1 MSQRRKQEVENK
13 IMRKLRYT
21 LIMFGSLFSFNL
33 LAQPELEEQQNA
45 DFEILKNLE
54 LFELVYKQVDLNYVD
69 EPNPGAL
76 MKAAIDAMLYELD
89 PYTTYIPESRI
100 EDYKLMS
107 TGQYGGIGAIIRQQ
121 DETVMV
127 VDPHEGFPAQK
138 AGLLAGD
145 VFVEINGKSVENL
158 TSSEVSEKLKGKP
171 GTELTVKVDRAGNIV
186 TTKLV
191 RAEIKFSPVPYYGM
205 INENVGYIKLSSFTK
220 TAGQDV
226 KSAYQDLE
234 SKQGMKKLIFDLR
247 GNGGG
252 LVIEAVKI
260 VNMFVEQGT
269 EIVSIRGR
277 DSEVNKTYT
286 ARERPMAL
294 KIPLVVLVDENS
306 ASASEIVS
314 GALQD
319 LDRAV
324 IVGQTSFGKGLV
336 QRPLDL
342 KYNAKLKVTIAKY
355 YTPSGRCIQ
364 KLDYSNRTVGDNVDE
379 ISDSLLNKFKTING
393 REVVDGRGVEPDVRI
408 PDKEYSVLTGT
419 IVLRNIMF
427 NYATNFQRTHDNI
440 AAPQEF
446 KITDEIYQD
455 FSTYVLEQD
464 FEYTTASLQLME
476 RLEEATKDEDSYGD
490 AQAEFDALM
499 KKLEPSKKNDLVK
512 YKSELIPLLEDELIG
527 RFFYQKGRIKH
538 GLVQDEFILE
548 GIEILN
554 DLPRYKKVLNLEN

>member
-1 MSQRRKQEVENK
+1 
-13 IMRKLRYT
+13 MRNLRNT
-21 LIMFGSLFSFNL
+21 LIILGCLFSFNL
-33 LAQPELEEQQNA
+33 KAQPELEGQQNA

-121 DETVMV
+121 NEVVMV

-145 VFVEINGKSVENL
+145 VILEVNGKSVENL
-158 TSSEVSEKLKGKP
+158 ASSEVSEKLKGKP
-171 GTELTVKVDRAGNIV
+171 GTEVTLKVDRAGTPITVKIV
-186 TTKLV
+186 
-191 RAEIKFSPVPYYGM
+191 REEIKFSPVPYYGM
-205 INENVGYIKLSSFTK
+205 VSEDVGYIKLSSFTK
-220 TAGQDV
+220 TASQDV

-234 SKQGMKKLIFDLR
+234 DKQGMKKLIFDLR

-260 VNMFVEQGT
+260 VNIFVEQGT
-269 EIVSIRGR
+269 EIVSIKGR
-277 DSEVNKTYT
+277 DVEVNKTYT

-294 KIPLVVLVDENS
+294 QTRLVVLVDENS
-306 ASASEIVS
+306 ASASELVS

-324 IVGQTSFGKGLV
+324 IIGQTSFGKGLV

-379 ISDSLLNKFKTING
+379 ISDSLLTKFTTKNG
-393 REVVDGRGVEPDVRI
+393 RTIVDGRGVEPDLRT

-419 IVLRNIMF
+419 IVLRNLLF
-427 NYATNFQRTHDNI
+427 NFATNFQRTHENI
-440 AAPQEF
+440 PAPQEF

-455 FSTYVLEQD
+455 FSNYVLEQD

-476 RLEEATKDEDSYGD
+476 QLEDATKDEDTYSD
-490 AQAEFDALM
+490 AQAEFEALM
-499 KKLEPSKKNDLVK
+499 KKLEPSKKNDLIK
-512 YKSELIPLLEDELIG
+512 YKRELIPLLEDELIG
-527 RFFYQKGRIKH
+527 RYYYQKGRIQH

>member
-1 MSQRRKQEVENK
+1 
-13 IMRKLRYT
+13 MRNLRNT
-21 LIMFGSLFSFNL
+21 LIILGWLFSFNL

-121 DETVMV
+121 NEVVMV

-145 VFVEINGKSVENL
+145 VILEVNGKSVENL

-171 GTELTVKVDRAGNIV
+171 GIEVTLKVDRAGTPITVKIV
-186 TTKLV
+186 
-191 RAEIKFSPVPYYGM
+191 REEIKFSPVPYYGM
-205 INENVGYIKLSSFTK
+205 VSEDVGYIKLSSFTK
-220 TAGQDV
+220 TASQDV

-234 SKQGMKKLIFDLR
+234 DKQGMKKLIFDLR

-269 EIVSIRGR
+269 EIVSIKGR
-277 DSEVNKTYT
+277 DVEVNKTYI
-286 ARERPMAL
+286 AHERPMAL
-294 KIPLVVLVDENS
+294 QTRLVVLVDENS
-306 ASASEIVS
+306 ASASELVS

-324 IVGQTSFGKGLV
+324 IIGQTSFGKGLV

-379 ISDSLLNKFKTING
+379 ISDSLLTKFTTKNG
-393 REVVDGRGVEPDVRI
+393 RTIIDGRGVEPDLRI
-408 PDKEYSVLTGT
+408 PDKEYSVLTRT
-419 IVLRNIMF
+419 IVLRNFLF
-427 NYATNFQRTHDNI
+427 NYATNFQRTHENI
-440 AAPQEF
+440 PTPQEF

-455 FSTYVLEQD
+455 FSNYVLEQD

-476 RLEEATKDEDSYGD
+476 QLEEATKDEDTYSD
-490 AQAEFDALM
+490 AQAEFEALM
-499 KKLEPSKKNDLVK
+499 KKLEPSKKNDLIK
-512 YKSELIPLLEDELIG
+512 YKRELIPLLEDELIG
-527 RFFYQKGRIKH
+527 RYYYQKGRIQH

>member
-1 MSQRRKQEVENK
+1 MKNLK
-13 IMRKLRYT
+13 YT
-21 LIMFGSLFSFNL
+21 LIILGCLFAFNL
-33 LAQPELEEQQNA
+33 QAQPELEEQQNA

-121 DETVMV
+121 DDKVMV

-138 AGLLAGD
+138 AGLMAGD
-145 VFVEINGKSVENL
+145 IFLEINGKSVDNL

-171 GTELTVKVDRAGNIV
+171 GTELTVIVDRDGNNI

-205 INENVGYIKLSSFTK
+205 VSEDVGYIKLSSFTK
-220 TAGQDV
+220 TAAQDV
-226 KSAYQDLE
+226 KEAYQDLE
-234 SKQGMKKLIFDLR
+234 NKQGMKKLIFDLR

-252 LVIEAVKI
+252 LVIESVKI
-260 VNMFVEQGT
+260 VNMFVPQGT
-269 EIVSIRGR
+269 EIVSIKGR
-277 DSEVNKTYT
+277 DTEVNKTYT

-294 KIPLVVLVDENS
+294 DIPLVVLVDENS

-324 IVGQTSFGKGLV
+324 IIGQTSFGKGLV

-364 KLDYSNRTVGDNVDE
+364 KLDYSNRSVGNNVDE
-379 ISDSLLNKFKTING
+379 ISDSLLNKFKTMNG
-393 REVVDGRGVEPDVRI
+393 RTVIDGRGVEPDVRI
-408 PDKEYSVLTGT
+408 PDKEYAVLTGT
-419 IVLRNIMF
+419 IVLRNILF
-427 NYATNFQRTHDNI
+427 NYATKYRRTNAEI
-440 AAPQEF
+440 AEPQVF
-446 KITDEIYQD
+446 KVTDEIYQD
-455 FSTYVLEQD
+455 FSNYVLEQD
-464 FEYTTASLQLME
+464 FEYKTASLQLMQK
-476 RLEEATKDEDSYGD
+476 LEEAAQDEDNYGD
-490 AQAEFDALM
+490 AQAEFEALM
-499 KKLEPSKKNDLVK
+499 KKLQPSKENDLVK
-512 YKSELIPLLEDELIG
+512 YKKELIPLLEDELVG
-527 RFFYQKGRIKH
+527 RYYYQKGRLMH

-554 DLPRYKKVLNLEN
+554 DLARYKKVLNLEN

>member
-1 MSQRRKQEVENK
+1 
-13 IMRKLRYT
+13 MRNLRNT
-21 LIMFGSLFSFNL
+21 LIILGWLFSFNL

-121 DETVMV
+121 NEVVMV

-145 VFVEINGKSVENL
+145 VILEVNGKSVENL

-171 GTELTVKVDRAGNIV
+171 GIEVTLKVDRAGTPITV
-186 TTKLV
+186 KIL
-191 RAEIKFSPVPYYGM
+191 REEIKFSPVPYYGM
-205 INENVGYIKLSSFTK
+205 VSEDVGYIKLSSFTK
-220 TAGQDV
+220 TASQDV

-234 SKQGMKKLIFDLR
+234 DKQGMKKLIFDLR

-269 EIVSIRGR
+269 EIVSIKGR
-277 DSEVNKTYT
+277 DVEVNKTYI

-294 KIPLVVLVDENS
+294 QTRLVVLVDENS
-306 ASASEIVS
+306 ASASELVS

-324 IVGQTSFGKGLV
+324 IIGQTSFGKGLV

-379 ISDSLLNKFKTING
+379 ISDSLLTKFTTKNG
-393 REVVDGRGVEPDVRI
+393 RTIIDGRGVEPDLRI
-408 PDKEYSVLTGT
+408 PDKEYSVLTRT
-419 IVLRNIMF
+419 IVLRNFLF
-427 NYATNFQRTHDNI
+427 NYATNFQRTHENI
-440 AAPQEF
+440 PAPQEF

-455 FSTYVLEQD
+455 FSNYVLEQD

-476 RLEEATKDEDSYGD
+476 QLEEATKDEDTYSD
-490 AQAEFDALM
+490 AQAEFEALM
-499 KKLEPSKKNDLVK
+499 KKLEPSKKNDLIK
-512 YKSELIPLLEDELIG
+512 YKRELIPLLEDELIG
-527 RFFYQKGRIKH
+527 RYYYQKGRIQH

>member
-1 MSQRRKQEVENK
+1 
-13 IMRKLRYT
+13 MRKLRYT
-21 LIMFGSLFSFNL
+21 LIILGCFFAFNL
-33 LAQPELEEQQNA
+33 QAQPELEEQQNA

-145 VFVEINGKSVENL
+145 VFLEINGKSVENL
-158 TSSEVSEKLKGKP
+158 TSSEVSDKLKGKP
-171 GTELTVKVDRAGNIV
+171 GTELIVKVDRDGNTI
-186 TTKLV
+186 TAKLV
-191 RAEIKFSPVPYYGM
+191 REEIKFSPVPYYGM
-205 INENVGYIKLSSFTK
+205 VSEDVGYIKLSSFTK

-226 KSAYQDLE
+226 KGAYQDLE
-234 SKQGMKKLIFDLR
+234 NKQGMKKLIFDLR

-252 LVIEAVKI
+252 LVVEAVKI

-324 IVGQTSFGKGLV
+324 IIGQTSFGKGLV

-364 KLDYSNRTVGDNVDE
+364 KLDYSNREAGYNVDE
-379 ISDSLLNKFKTING
+379 ISDSLLNKFKTLNG
-393 REVVDGRGVEPDVRI
+393 REVIDGRGVEPDVRI

-419 IVLRNIMF
+419 IVLRNILF
-427 NYATNFQRTHDNI
+427 NYATKFQRTHDKI
-440 AAPQEF
+440 AEPQAF
-446 KITDEIYQD
+446 KVTDEIYQD
-455 FSTYVLEQD
+455 FSNFVLAQD
-464 FEYTTASLQLME
+464 FEYTTVSLQLME
-476 RLEEATKDEDSYGD
+476 KLEEAAQDEDSYSE
-490 AQAEFDALM
+490 AQAEFQALM
-499 KKLEPSKKNDLVK
+499 DKLKPSKKNDLIK

-527 RFFYQKGRIKH
+527 RYYYQKGRLKH
-538 GLVQDEFILE
+538 GLVEDEFILE

-554 DLPRYKKVLNLEN
+554 DLSRYKKVLNLEN

>member
-1 MSQRRKQEVENK
+1 MKN
-13 IMRKLRYT
+13 LRHT
-21 LIMFGSLFSFNL
+21 LIILGCLFAFNL
-33 LAQPELEEQQNA
+33 HAQPDLEDQQNA

-121 DETVMV
+121 DDKVMV

-138 AGLLAGD
+138 AGLMAGD
-145 VFVEINGKSVENL
+145 VFVEINGKSVANL
-158 TSSEVSEKLKGKP
+158 TSPEVSEKLKGKP
-171 GTELTVKVDRAGNIV
+171 GTELTVVVDRDGNNI

-205 INENVGYIKLSSFTK
+205 VSEDVGYIKLSSFTK
-220 TAGQDV
+220 TASQDV
-226 KSAYQDLE
+226 KEAYQVLE
-234 SKQGMKKLIFDLR
+234 NKQGMKKLIFDLR

-260 VNMFVEQGT
+260 VNMFVPKGT

-277 DSEVNKTYT
+277 DTEVNKTYT
-286 ARERPMAL
+286 ARENPMAL
-294 KIPLVVLVDENS
+294 KTQLVVLVDENS

-324 IVGQTSFGKGLV
+324 IIGQTSFGKGLV

-342 KYNAKLKVTIAKY
+342 KYNARLKVTIAKY

-364 KLDYSNRTVGDNVDE
+364 KLDYSNRITGDNVDE
-379 ISDSLLNKFKTING
+379 ISDSLLTKFKTMNG
-393 REVVDGRGVEPDVRI
+393 RTVIDGRGVEPDLRI
-408 PDKEYSVLTGT
+408 PDKEYAVLTGT
-419 IVLRNIMF
+419 IVLRNILF
-427 NYATNFQRTHDNI
+427 NYATKYRRTHDNI
-440 AAPQEF
+440 AEPQVF
-446 KITDEIYQD
+446 KVTDEIYQD
-455 FSTYVLEQD
+455 FSDFVLAQD

-476 RLEEATKDEDSYGD
+476 KLEEAAQDEDSYSE
-490 AQAEFDALM
+490 AQAEFEALM
-499 KKLEPSKKNDLVK
+499 QKLQPSKKNDLVK

-527 RFFYQKGRIKH
+527 RYYYQKGRLKH
-538 GLVQDEFILE
+538 GLVEDEFILE

>member
-1 MSQRRKQEVENK
+1 LK
-13 IMRKLRYT
+13 
-21 LIMFGSLFSFNL
+21 
-33 LAQPELEEQQNA
+33 AQPELEGQQNA

-121 DETVMV
+121 NEVVMV

-145 VFVEINGKSVENL
+145 VILEVNGKSVENL
-158 TSSEVSEKLKGKP
+158 ASSEVSEKLKGKP
-171 GTELTVKVDRAGNIV
+171 GTEVTLKVDRAGTPITVKIV
-186 TTKLV
+186 
-191 RAEIKFSPVPYYGM
+191 REEIKFSPVPYYGM
-205 INENVGYIKLSSFTK
+205 VSEDVGYIKLSSFTK
-220 TAGQDV
+220 TASQDV

-234 SKQGMKKLIFDLR
+234 DKQGMKKLIFDLR

-260 VNMFVEQGT
+260 VNIFVEQGT
-269 EIVSIRGR
+269 EIVSIKGR
-277 DSEVNKTYT
+277 DVEVNKTYT

-294 KIPLVVLVDENS
+294 QTRLVVLVDENS
-306 ASASEIVS
+306 ASASELVS

-324 IVGQTSFGKGLV
+324 IIGQTSFGKGLV

-379 ISDSLLNKFKTING
+379 ISDSLLTKFTTKNG
-393 REVVDGRGVEPDVRI
+393 RTIVDGRGVEPDLRT

-419 IVLRNIMF
+419 IVLRNLLF
-427 NYATNFQRTHDNI
+427 NFATNFQRTHENI
-440 AAPQEF
+440 PAPQEF

-455 FSTYVLEQD
+455 FSNYVLEQD

-476 RLEEATKDEDSYGD
+476 QLEDATKDEDTYSD
-490 AQAEFDALM
+490 AQAEFEALM
-499 KKLEPSKKNDLVK
+499 KKLEPSKKNDLIK
-512 YKSELIPLLEDELIG
+512 YKRELIPLLEDELIG
-527 RFFYQKGRIKH
+527 RYYYQKGRIQH